1 MKSEL
6 KSKLPGLSFYVGCEE
21 TADALLDSIVG
32 AVQEVLKE
40 GSWAQVLAEYGKTGL
55 DLEMSFQTFIMEY
68 YHAPIKKAKHGYL

>member
-1 MKSEL
+1 MKNKL

-40 GSWAQVLAEYGKTGL
+40 GSWAHVLAEYGRTGL
-55 DLEMSFQTFIMEY
+55 DLEMSFQTFITEY
-68 YHAPIKKAKHGYL
+68 YHAPMKKA

>member
-1 MKSEL
+1 MKDRL

-40 GSWAQVLAEYGKTGL
+40 GSWIQVLAEYGKTGL
-55 DLEMSFQTFIMEY
+55 ELDMSFQTFLMEY
-68 YHAPIKKAKHGYL
+68 YHAPMKKA